1 MPRETFLERVVQ
13 PMSQSE
19 QRKKKERGVTTKL
32 NLLSFENNQA
42 AGPKT
47 KLNTLQ
53 KGGHYIMK

>member
-42 AGPKT
+42 AGPKKT
-47 KLNTLQ
+47 KHFSMR
-53 KGGHYIMK
+53 GHHNIK

>member
-1 MPRETFLERVVQ
+1 MMPWEPFLERVVQ

-42 AGPKT
+42 AGPK
-47 KLNTLQ
+47 KNLIPHIQEVTLF
-53 KGGHYIMK
+53 

>member
-1 MPRETFLERVVQ
+1 MPREPFLERVVQ

-19 QRKKKERGVTTKL
+19 QRMKKERDVTTKL

-42 AGPKT
+42 AGPKI

-53 KGGHYIMK
+53 Q